1 MSTEENRNFQT
12 SQNSENSFSPD
23 NELEL
28 SKTVKKL
35 YQENLSVEIIGSGS
49 KRRIGKKLKC
59 KKILDLSKL
68 SGVIEYLPE
77 ELYIKVKACT
87 PIAEIEALLKKHNQE
102 LAFEPLD
109 LGYMFYGKSNKGT
122 ASGHVSC
129 NFSGPRRFKVGSIR
143 DHVIGFRAVNGTGDI
158 IKSGGNVV
166 KNVTGYDLC
175 KLICGSFGTLVAL
188 TELTFKVLPAKENNN
203 TLAIHE
209 LSIKDAITI
218 LNKVASSSSD
228 TSGAVFL
235 PLEPK
240 NGNYEQNIEKLFK
253 LNDLQYKGPFT
264 AIRLEGSK
272 TSIQER
278 LANLKKELDLD
289 SKETSNLDTYQST
302 LFWEKIKN
310 LEFFNNSKNAVLR
323 AVIPPSGCV
332 KLINFLDNKYKYFVD
347 WGGSLVWF
355 EVNNLSNNSLQSIR
369 QFILELNGYLTVI
382 KHPDNQKSLEEV
394 FTIAPGR
401 LNISNDIKKSFDPKR
416 IFNPGKMY

>member
-1 MSTEENRNFQT
+1 VSTEENRNFQT

>member
-1 MSTEENRNFQT
+1 
-12 SQNSENSFSPD
+12 
-23 NELEL
+23 
-28 SKTVKKL
+28 
-35 YQENLSVEIIGSGS
+35 
-49 KRRIGKKLKC
+49 
-59 KKILDLSKL
+59 
-68 SGVIEYLPE
+68 
-77 ELYIKVKACT
+77 VKACT
-87 PIAEIEALLKKHNQE
+87 PIVEIEALLKKHNQE

-175 KLICGSFGTLVAL
+175 KLISGSFGTLVAL

-289 SKETSNLDTYQST
+289 SKEISNLDTYQST

-323 AVIPPSGCV
+323 AVIPPLGCA

-355 EVNNLSNNSLQSIR
+355 EVNNLSINSLQSIR
-369 QFILELNGYLTVI
+369 QFVLELNGYLTVI
-382 KHPDNQKSLEEV
+382 KHPDDQRSLEEV
-394 FTIAPGR
+394 FTIAPDR
-401 LNISNDIKKSFDPKR
+401 LNISNDIKKSFDPKK

>member
-1 MSTEENRNFQT
+1 
-12 SQNSENSFSPD
+12 
-23 NELEL
+23 
-28 SKTVKKL
+28 
-35 YQENLSVEIIGSGS
+35 
-49 KRRIGKKLKC
+49 
-59 KKILDLSKL
+59 
-68 SGVIEYLPE
+68 
-77 ELYIKVKACT
+77 
-87 PIAEIEALLKKHNQE
+87 
-102 LAFEPLD
+102 
-109 LGYMFYGKSNKGT
+109 
-122 ASGHVSC
+122 VSC
-129 NFSGPRRFKVGSIR
+129 NFSGSRRFKVGSIR

-175 KLICGSFGTLVAL
+175 KLVCGSFGTLVAL
-188 TELTFKVLPAKENNN
+188 TELTFKVLPAKENSN
-203 TLAIHE
+203 TLVIHE
-209 LSIKDAITI
+209 LSTKDATAI

-253 LNDLQYKGPFT
+253 LNDLRYKGPFT

-289 SKETSNLDTYQST
+289 SKEISNLDTYQSI

-323 AVIPPSGCV
+323 AVIPPSSCA

-355 EVNNLSNNSLQSIR
+355 EVNDLSNISLQPIR
-369 QFILELNGYLTVI
+369 QFILELNGYLTII
-382 KHPDNQKSLEEV
+382 KHPEDQRSLEEV
-394 FTIAPGR
+394 FTVAPGR
-401 LNISNDIKKSFDPKR
+401 LNISNNIKKSFDPKR

>member
-1 MSTEENRNFQT
+1 MSTEENRNSQI

-23 NELEL
+23 NELEV
-28 SKTVKKL
+28 SKIVKKL
-35 YQENLSVEIIGSGS
+35 YQENLPVEIIGSGS

-87 PIAEIEALLKKHNQE
+87 PIAEIEVLLKKHNQE

-109 LGYMFYGKSNKGT
+109 LGYMFCGKSNKGT

-129 NFSGPRRFKVGSIR
+129 NFSGSRRFKVGSIR

-188 TELTFKVLPAKENNN
+188 TELTFKVLPAKENSN
-203 TLAIHE
+203 TLVIHE
-209 LSIKDAITI
+209 LSIKDATAM

-228 TSGAVFL
+228 TTGAAFL

-240 NGNYEQNIEKLFK
+240 NGNYEQNIESLFK

-272 TSIQER
+272 TSIEER
-278 LANLKKELDLD
+278 LTNLKKELDLD
-289 SKETSNLDTYQST
+289 NNEISNLDTYQST

-323 AVIPPSGCV
+323 AVIPPSSCV

-355 EVNNLSNNSLQSIR
+355 EVNDLSNSSLQPIR
-369 QFILELNGYLTVI
+369 QFVLELNGYLTVI
-382 KHPDNQKSLEEV
+382 KHPDDQRSLEKV
-394 FTIAPGR
+394 FTVTPDR
-401 LNISNDIKKSFDPKR
+401 LDVSNKIKKSFDPKK

>member
-1 MSTEENRNFQT
+1 
-12 SQNSENSFSPD
+12 
-23 NELEL
+23 
-28 SKTVKKL
+28 
-35 YQENLSVEIIGSGS
+35 
-49 KRRIGKKLKC
+49 
-59 KKILDLSKL
+59 
-68 SGVIEYLPE
+68 
-77 ELYIKVKACT
+77 
-87 PIAEIEALLKKHNQE
+87 
-102 LAFEPLD
+102 
-109 LGYMFYGKSNKGT
+109 
-122 ASGHVSC
+122 
-129 NFSGPRRFKVGSIR
+129 
-143 DHVIGFRAVNGTGDI
+143 
-158 IKSGGNVV
+158 
-166 KNVTGYDLC
+166 
-175 KLICGSFGTLVAL
+175 
-188 TELTFKVLPAKENNN
+188 
-203 TLAIHE
+203 

>member
-1 MSTEENRNFQT
+1 VSTEENRNFQT

-289 SKETSNLDTYQST
+289 SKEISNLDTYQST

>member
-369 QFILELNGYLTVI
+369 QFVLELNGYLTVI
-382 KHPDNQKSLEEV
+382 KHPDDQRSLEEV
-394 FTIAPGR
+394 FTVAPDR
-401 LNISNDIKKSFDPKR
+401 LDISNNIKKSFDPKK

>member
-1 MSTEENRNFQT
+1 MSTEENRNSQI

-23 NELEL
+23 NELEV
-28 SKTVKKL
+28 SKIVKKL
-35 YQENLSVEIIGSGS
+35 YQENLPVEIIGSGS

-109 LGYMFYGKSNKGT
+109 LGYMFCGKSNKGT

-129 NFSGPRRFKVGSIR
+129 NFSGSRRFKVGSIR

-188 TELTFKVLPAKENNN
+188 TELTFKVLPAKENSN
-203 TLAIHE
+203 TLVIHE
-209 LSIKDAITI
+209 LSIKDATAM

-228 TSGAVFL
+228 TTGAAFL

-240 NGNYEQNIEKLFK
+240 NGNYEQNIESLFK

-272 TSIQER
+272 TSIEER
-278 LANLKKELDLD
+278 LTNLKKELDLD
-289 SKETSNLDTYQST
+289 NNEISNLDTYQST

-323 AVIPPSGCV
+323 AVIPPSSCV

-355 EVNNLSNNSLQSIR
+355 EVNDLSNSSLQPIR
-369 QFILELNGYLTVI
+369 QFVLELNGYLTVI
-382 KHPDNQKSLEEV
+382 KHPDDQRSLEKV
-394 FTIAPGR
+394 FTVTPDR
-401 LNISNDIKKSFDPKR
+401 LDISNNIKKSFDPKK

>member
-1 MSTEENRNFQT
+1 MFTEENRNSQI

-23 NELEL
+23 NELEV
-28 SKTVKKL
+28 SKIVKKL

-87 PIAEIEALLKKHNQE
+87 PIVEIEALLKKHNQE

-129 NFSGPRRFKVGSIR
+129 NFSGPRRLKVGSIR
-143 DHVIGFRAVNGTGDI
+143 DHVIGFRAVNGTGDM

-175 KLICGSFGTLVAL
+175 KLISGSFGTLVAL

>member
-1 MSTEENRNFQT
+1 MSTEEKRNSQT

-23 NELEL
+23 NELEV
-28 SKTVKKL
+28 SKIVKKL
-35 YQENLSVEIIGSGS
+35 YQENLPVEIIGSGS

-129 NFSGPRRFKVGSIR
+129 NFSGSRRFKVGSIR

-188 TELTFKVLPAKENNN
+188 TELTFKVLPSKENSN
-203 TLAIHE
+203 TLVIHE
-209 LSIKDAITI
+209 LSTKDATAM

-240 NGNYEQNIEKLFK
+240 NGNYEQNIESLFK

-289 SKETSNLDTYQST
+289 GKEISNLDTYQST

-323 AVIPPSGCV
+323 AVIPPSSCV

-355 EVNNLSNNSLQSIR
+355 EVNDLSNSSLQPIR

-382 KHPDNQKSLEEV
+382 KHPDDQRSLEEV
-394 FTIAPGR
+394 FTVAPDR
-401 LNISNDIKKSFDPKR
+401 LDISNNIKKSFDPKK

>member
-1 MSTEENRNFQT
+1 MFTEENRNSQI

-23 NELEL
+23 NELEV
-28 SKTVKKL
+28 SKIVKKL
-35 YQENLSVEIIGSGS
+35 YQENLPVEIIGSGS

-87 PIAEIEALLKKHNQE
+87 PIVEIEALLKKHNQE

-109 LGYMFYGKSNKGT
+109 LGYMFCGKSNKGT

-129 NFSGPRRFKVGSIR
+129 NFSGSRRFKVGSIR

-188 TELTFKVLPAKENNN
+188 TELTFKVLPAKENSN
-203 TLAIHE
+203 TLVIHE
-209 LSIKDAITI
+209 LSIKDATAM

-240 NGNYEQNIEKLFK
+240 NGNYEQNIESLFK

-289 SKETSNLDTYQST
+289 GKEISNLDTYQST

-323 AVIPPSGCV
+323 AVIPPSSCV

-355 EVNNLSNNSLQSIR
+355 EVNDLSNSSLQPIR

-382 KHPDNQKSLEEV
+382 KHPDDQRSLEEV
-394 FTIAPGR
+394 FTVTPDR
-401 LNISNDIKKSFDPKR
+401 LDVSNKIKKSFDPKK

>member
-289 SKETSNLDTYQST
+289 GKEISNLDTHQST

-323 AVIPPSGCV
+323 AVIPPSSCV

-355 EVNNLSNNSLQSIR
+355 EVNDLSNSSLQPIR
-369 QFILELNGYLTVI
+369 QFVLELNGYLTVI
-382 KHPDNQKSLEEV
+382 KHPDDQRSLEKV
-394 FTIAPGR
+394 FTVTPDR
-401 LNISNDIKKSFDPKR
+401 LDVSNKIKKSFDPKK

>member
-1 MSTEENRNFQT
+1 VSTEENRNFQT

-129 NFSGPRRFKVGSIR
+129 NFSGPRRLKVGSIR
-143 DHVIGFRAVNGTGDI
+143 DHVIGFRAVNGIGDI

-175 KLICGSFGTLVAL
+175 KLVCGSFGTLVAL
-188 TELTFKVLPAKENNN
+188 TELTFKVLPAKENSN

-209 LSIKDAITI
+209 LSIKDATAI
-218 LNKVASSSSD
+218 LNKVTSSSSD

-253 LNDLQYKGPFT
+253 LNDLQYKGPFI

-289 SKETSNLDTYQST
+289 SKEISNLDTYQST

-310 LEFFNNSKNAVLR
+310 LEFFNNSKNAILR
-323 AVIPPSGCV
+323 AVIPPASCV

-355 EVNNLSNNSLQSIR
+355 EVNNLSNNNLQPIR

-382 KHPDNQKSLEEV
+382 KHPGNQQSLGEV
-394 FTIAPGR
+394 FTIDPGR
-401 LNISNDIKKSFDPKR
+401 LNISNNIKKSFDPKR